1 MFYICFFN
9 WVNVFLYS
17 ILLQTEHIKYQ
28 PLKSCDLIISIM
40 LNWVSTGFL
49 ISLDLWY
56 NLIFVCRIQCFIP
69 FCSARQKFFFFFR
82 IQWLIPFCSFLFLC
96 RIERVKPFCSLLFL
110 CSIQWFLL
118 FALLEKRLCFSAEQ
132 SDLYQSADLDKSY
145 PFSSGSNDLYH
156 SALWDKSFSFSAG
169 SSDLYHI
176 ALLYKTCF
184 FMAGS
189 ICA

>member
-56 NLIFVCRIQCFIP
+56 NLIFVCRIQGFIS
-69 FCSARQKFFFFFR
+69 FYSARKMFFFFFR
-82 IQWLIPFCSFLFLC
+82 IQLTILFCCFLFLC
-96 RIERVKPFCSLLFL
+96 RNERVNPFCSLLFL
-110 CSIQWFLL
+110 RSIQWFIPSCSVTQKIL
-118 FALLEKRLCFSAEQ
+118 FFCIA
-132 SDLYQSADLDKSY
+132 SDLY
-145 PFSSGSNDLYH
+145 
-156 SALWDKSFSFSAG
+156 
-169 SSDLYHI
+169 
-176 ALLYKTCF
+176 
-184 FMAGS
+184 
-189 ICA
+189 